1 MAPPSVFKDNP
12 PKRCERVEVGH
23 GTEKELYKAWMT
35 PGSHPR
41 NQRAMFIQ
49 TSIVVS
55 QRYRTLF
62 DGSLHC
68 TCGAPL
74 IEFCVG
80 SAFSATGD
88 WILQVLT
95 KEDGG
100 RRYESARWRPPPRIS
115 GYETDGQQH
124 WRTHIAR
131 RPSKMSW

>member
-74 IEFCVG
+74 TEFCVG
-80 SAFSATGD
+80 SAFSATVEV
-88 WILQVLT
+88 WCALT
-95 KEDGG
+95 
-100 RRYESARWRPPPRIS
+100 RATPRV
-115 GYETDGQQH
+115 GHGLG
-124 WRTHIAR
+124 
-131 RPSKMSW
+131 PSWNALAA